1 MNEGLD
7 REGIVLHGNGEF
19 LLPGADIDIL
29 VFHQLILLDDLP
41 CIAQK
46 LLAVGR
52 DHDPTVRTQKD
63 LDPDLLFQFLDGRR
77 KGRLCDVETLRG
89 LVHGAAVR
97 DGDHLSKLL

>member
-7 REGIVLHGNGEF
+7 GEGIVLHGDGEF
-19 LLPGADIDIL
+19 LLPGTDIDIL

-41 CIAQK
+41 CIPQK
-46 LLAVGR
+46 LFAVSRGY
-52 DHDPTVRTQKD
+52 DTPVRAKKD
-63 LDPDLLFQFLDGRR
+63 FDTDFLFQLLDGRR
-77 KGRLCDVETLRG
+77 KRRLCDVETLRG

>member
-1 MNEGLD
+1 MDEGLD
-7 REGIVLHGNGEF
+7 REGIVLHRDGEF

-46 LLAVGR
+46 LFAVGCG
-52 DHDPTVRTQKD
+52 HDPPVRTEKD
-63 LDPDLLFQFLDGRR
+63 LDPDLLFQFLDRRR
-77 KGRLCDVETLRG
+77 KGRLCDIKTLRG